1 MTLRQLAVKNVFRNI
16 RTYAAY
22 FLCSTFSVMIFFVNA
37 LLIFHPD
44 IQTGLSSHTAVQAFV
59 VAEGMVFVFAFLFV
73 LYSVSSFL
81 TSRKKE
87 FGVFMLH
94 GMTLAQLGKMIF
106 MENMII
112 GLLATTTGIG
122 AGTLFAKLFF
132 MASAKALDIASLP
145 FYLSPSSLLLTI
157 GAFVLLFLL
166 ISAYT
171 SRMVRTSKLI
181 DLFRTNVSKGEYT
194 PYASPVLSLLSVVLL
209 LAGYMLSVTADTYTI
224 YYRVI
229 PVVLITTLGTYLLY
243 SHLGIYII
251 GWIRSKRGRK
261 MKGRHLL
268 ALSSLSHRLKEHSRM
283 FFAVT
288 MVSTI
293 SFCSLGVFASINVV
307 SGLFEEDYPS
317 AIGYVS
323 KAGNSHGEE
332 HLNAI
337 RSELSEHKLTYT
349 EDQIKIK
356 YTDVQPVSDQDKIN
370 TNELPVISFSDYK
383 QAVEQAGFTLSEQAP
398 GLNEGMIMISSQNDR
413 SKTRHTRMREYILS
427 EPQVTIKEKGFTEHV
442 IIPDNLLDD
451 FDDSFEAI
459 IIQDDL
465 YRQIEKPAR
474 IDMYTGFYVKDF
486 TQTAFIASDLADDG
500 RTRYDAHKSYS
511 ISVSGT
517 LYILRESM
525 YRILLFIAMLL
536 AAVFFIA
543 AGSFLYF
550 RLYADLDRDR
560 KQYSTLM
567 KLGLTDKEL
576 RKMVTGQLA
585 AMFFVP
591 TLLAVIHSIFA
602 FIALQSLFY
611 LSIATKMG
619 VVLLSFMLAQV
630 LYFFFIRFHYLRNLK
645 KTLL

>member
-1 MTLRQLAVKNVFRNI
+1 MTVRQLALRNVIRGI

-22 FLCSTFSVMIFFVNA
+22 FLCSAFSVMIFFVNA
-37 LLIFHPD
+37 MLIFHPD
-44 IQTGLSSHTAVQAFV
+44 IRSGLSSETAVQAFV
-59 VAEGMVFVFAFLFV
+59 VAECMIFVFSFLFV

-87 FGVFMLH
+87 FGIFMLH

-106 MENMII
+106 LENMII
-112 GLLATTTGIG
+112 GLLSIIFGTF

-132 MASAKALDIASLP
+132 MASAKALEIASLP

-181 DLFRTNVSKGEYT
+181 ELFQAMPRREKA
-194 PYASPVLSLLSVVLL
+194 PHASPVLSALSLVLL
-209 LAGYMLSVTADTYTI
+209 TIGYIFAVTADTFTI
-224 YYRVI
+224 YDRVV
-229 PVVLITTLGTYLLY
+229 PVVVITTAGTYLLY
-243 SHLGIYII
+243 SHLGVYCLQYF
-251 GWIRSKRGRK
+251 RKTRGRR
-261 MKGRHLL
+261 MNGRHLL
-268 ALSSLSHRLKEHSRM
+268 TLIGLSSRLKEQSRM

-288 MVSTI
+288 MLSTI

-307 SGLFEEDYPS
+307 SGLFEEDYP
-317 AIGYVS
+317 AAVGYVS
-323 KAGNSHGEE
+323 KTGNPYREE
-332 HLNAI
+332 HLSEI
-337 RSELSEHKLTYT
+337 RAELSERKLDYT

-356 YTDVQPVSDQDKIN
+356 YASVQPSSEHVEIAR
-370 TNELPVISFSDYK
+370 NELPVISYADYK
-383 QAVEQAGFTLSEQAP
+383 QAVLQAGFTLTEQGP
-398 GLNEGMIMISSQNDR
+398 GYNEAILMISSQNDR
-413 SKTRHTRMREYILS
+413 SKTRHWNKREYMLN
-427 EPQVTIKEKGFTEHV
+427 EPQIAITEIGFTDHV

-451 FDDSFEAI
+451 FDESFEAVI
-459 IIQDDL
+459 IHDAL
-465 YRQIEKPAR
+465 YQQIKQPAR
-474 IDMYTGFYVKDF
+474 QDVYTGFYLDDF
-486 TQTAFIASDLADDG
+486 TQTAFVASDLADHG

-560 KQYSTLM
+560 KQYLTLM
-567 KLGLTDKEL
+567 KLGLTDKEFK
-576 RKMVTGQLA
+576 RMVTWQLA
-585 AMFFVP
+585 TMFFLP
-591 TLLAVIHSIFA
+591 TFVAVIHSIFA

-619 VVLLSFMLAQV
+619 VVLFSFMLAQV